1 MLAKGTHEM
10 PACEI
15 ETILAGGRVVDPA
28 SGHDGIADIAISGG
42 KIVEIAPSL
51 ADRAAVNRIS
61 VADHLVIPGMIDT
74 HAHVYQHV
82 TGKFGLNADL
92 VGVHS
97 GVTTVIDQGGPS
109 CMTIGGFRHYVAETS
124 ATRVLAYISSYLVGG
139 LEGHLYPE
147 LYGPGGVNVAHT
159 VKVALENPDLVKGIK
174 AHAEIGGQSRWGLEV
189 IRLGQEIATAADLPL
204 YIHLGQL
211 WPTDDSGRIPDA
223 EELIRELMPIMRA
236 GDVLAHPFTRH
247 PGGFI
252 SETGEIHPVLLEA
265 VHERGV
271 LVDVGHGSH
280 FSFDAAKRA
289 LDAGIMPYTLGA
301 DMHGYNVSVPDPN
314 DDGSRA
320 ENPFFG
326 VAPFNLTIA
335 MTELLHLGVPLDQV
349 IAMVTSHPAKLLR
362 MADSIGR
369 LAVGLEAD
377 ISVLKIESGRFQLSD
392 NSGAK
397 VVSEQ
402 LLRPAFCLRAGVRF
416 DSDSVFIPD
425 AIAA

>member
-1 MLAKGTHEM
+1 MSATEV
-10 PACEI
+10 
-15 ETILAGGRVVDPA
+15 ETILEGGRVIDPA
-28 SGHDGIADIAISGG
+28 SGHDGIADIAISEG

-51 ADRAAVNRIS
+51 ADRRAGSRIS
-61 VADHLVIPGMIDT
+61 AHDHLVIPGMIDT

-109 CMTIGGFRHYVAETS
+109 CMTIGGFRHFVAEPS

-147 LYGPGGVNVAHT
+147 LYGPGGVNVEHT

-189 IRLGQEIATAADLPL
+189 IRLGQEIATATNLPL

-265 VHERGV
+265 VHERGI

-280 FSFDAAKRA
+280 FSFDAAQRA
-289 LDAGIMPYTLGA
+289 LNAGIMPYTLGA
-301 DMHGYNVSVPDPN
+301 DMHGYNVSVPATN

-335 MTELLHLGVPLDQV
+335 MSELLHLGVPLDQV
-349 IAMVTSHPAKLLR
+349 IAMVSSHPAKLLR
-362 MADSIGR
+362 MDDHIGR
-369 LAVGLEAD
+369 LAAGFEAD
-377 ISVLKIESGRFQLSD
+377 ISVLKMDSGRFQLSD
-392 NSGAK
+392 NSGTK
-397 VVSEQ
+397 VIAEH
-402 LLRPAFCLRAGVRF
+402 LLRPAFCLRGGVYF
-416 DSDSVFIPD
+416 DADSVFIPD